1 MLSELMVKCCLLHQ
15 YACIVPVNPLCLYT
29 QYESC
34 AGKISNKNVC
44 CCKKKKKKKSSHES
58 KMGFKDSNFNNFP
71 VTILFLS
78 EFQIIT
84 ELLLGIL

>member
-1 MLSELMVKCCLLHQ
+1 MN
-15 YACIVPVNPLCLYT
+15 PVQERSVT
-29 QYESC
+29 KMSV
-34 AGKISNKNVC
+34 AA
-44 CCKKKKKKKSSHES
+44 KKKKKKKSRHES

-71 VTILFLS
+71 ITILFLS